1 MRIPKQM
8 NFIETLRPGGPEVMK
23 PNVMDVPKPKDDE
36 VLLRV
41 LAAGVNFPDVL
52 QRMGL
57 YPLPP
62 GVNPVIGLDVA
73 GEVVAKGKSVNSISI
88 GDKICALTNGGGY
101 AEYCV
106 APSSQCLS
114 WPRGYDAIK
123 AAALPETYFTVWAN
137 LFQIG
142 RFKKGESIIVH
153 GGGGGIGI
161 TAIQLAKEFGGRV
174 FVTEGSPEKCE
185 ACLKLGA
192 EAAFNFRETDFA
204 EEIKKIVGDKG
215 VDVILDIVGTPNT
228 QRNLDCLAMDGRL
241 IQVSVAQGSRVE
253 IDLMQLMRRRI
264 SISGSM
270 MRSRTMVEKGRIA
283 AELRESVWPIL
294 NAGRCSP
301 VIHKVFPLAEVS
313 EAHRL
318 MESSLHIGK
327 IMLKVA
333 E

>member
-174 FVTEGSPEKCE
+174 FVTEGSREKCE

-270 MRSRTMVEKGRIA
+270 MRSRTTVEKGRIA

>member
-106 APSSQCLS
+106 APSSQCLP

-327 IMLKVA
+327 IILKVA